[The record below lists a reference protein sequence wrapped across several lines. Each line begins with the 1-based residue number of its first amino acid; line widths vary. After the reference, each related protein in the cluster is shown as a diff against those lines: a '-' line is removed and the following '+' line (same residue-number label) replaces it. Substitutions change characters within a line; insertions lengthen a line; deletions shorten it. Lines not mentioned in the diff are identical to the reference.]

1 MQLHQN
7 KMVMCFSITN
17 SNNKATIQWW
27 FVDLASSLLL
37 LLLSRSP
44 IATTQQPSPIILKLV
59 EERELWQSEFTHIS
73 GLKLETGLCIFSSR
87 LYSCISLLE
96 TCWSRKRRNG
106 LQLPCQIC
114 ILTKHVLNVSIGG
127 ERMGYDFLVR
137 LLHPHKTIFFLCLL
151 EGEEDS

>member
-1 MQLHQN
+1 MEVMNLEDITQTDCPNIPDSPGTFLLSTHLPFFFFFKFYLFIYLLQLHQN
-7 KMVMCFSITN
+7 KMVLCFSIRN

-27 FVDLASSLLL
+27 FVDLASSCLL

-96 TCWSRKRRNG
+96 TC
-106 LQLPCQIC
+106 
-114 ILTKHVLNVSIGG
+114 
-127 ERMGYDFLVR
+127 
-137 LLHPHKTIFFLCLL
+137 
-151 EGEEDS
+151 